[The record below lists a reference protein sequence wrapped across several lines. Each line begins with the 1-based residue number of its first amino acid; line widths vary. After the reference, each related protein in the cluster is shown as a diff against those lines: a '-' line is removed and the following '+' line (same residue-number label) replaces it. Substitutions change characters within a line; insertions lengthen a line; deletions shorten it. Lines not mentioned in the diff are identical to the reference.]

1 MFRGTYAL
9 AIVLAL
15 AACGKG
21 NKPPQRAGGTNPLL
35 NPQSPAMQAKA
46 PETFNTRFETS
57 AGAFTIQVTRAWA
70 PLGADRFYN
79 LVRNGFFDGTRFF
92 RVVPGFVVQFGLSGD
107 PAISARWHLASIP
120 DDPAQQHNT
129 RGTITFATAG
139 PNTRTTQLFINFA
152 DNLNL
157 DGMGFSPFGKVV
169 DGMGVVDRI
178 YAGYGER
185 PDQGLI
191 EGRGT
196 AYLASQFPKLDTI
209 AKATIVP

>member
-1 MFRGTYAL
+1 MFRRTYAL

-15 AACGKG
+15 AACGKD
-21 NKPPQRAGGTNPLL
+21 NKPAGMNPLL
-35 NPQSPAMQAKA
+35 NPQSHTMQAKA
-46 PETFNTRFETS
+46 PETFNARFETS
-57 AGAFTIQVTRAWA
+57 AGAFTVQVTRAWA
-70 PLGADRFYN
+70 PGGADRFYN
-79 LVRNGFFDGTRFF
+79 LVKNGFFDGTRFF

-120 DDPAQQHNT
+120 DDPVQQHNT

-169 DGMGVVDRI
+169 DGMGVVDRV
-178 YAGYGER
+178 YAGYGEH

-191 EGRGT
+191 EGRGN
-196 AYLASQFPKLDTI
+196 AYLASQFPKLDSI

>member
-1 MFRGTYAL
+1 MFRRTYGL
-9 AIVLAL
+9 VIVLAL
-15 AACGKG
+15 AACGKD
-21 NKPPQRAGGTNPLL
+21 NKPPQPATATNPLL
-35 NPQSPAMQAKA
+35 NPRSPAMQAKA
-46 PETFNTRFETS
+46 PETFNARFETS
-57 AGAFTIQVTRAWA
+57 AGAFTVQVTRAWA
-70 PLGADRFYN
+70 PGGADRFYN
-79 LVRNGFFDGTRFF
+79 LVKNGFFDGTRFF

-107 PAISARWHLASIP
+107 PAVSARWHLASFP
-120 DDPAQQHNT
+120 DDPVQQHNT

-139 PNTRTTQLFINFA
+139 PNTRTTQLFINYA

-196 AYLASQFPKLDTI
+196 AYLAAQFPKLDSI
-209 AKATIVP
+209 SQATIVP

>member
-1 MFRGTYAL
+1 MFRRTYAL
-9 AIVLAL
+9 ALVLAL
-15 AACGKG
+15 AACGKD
-21 NKPPQRAGGTNPLL
+21 NKPPQQAAATNPLL
-35 NPQSPAMQAKA
+35 NPQSQALQARA
-46 PETFNTRFETS
+46 PETFNARFETS
-57 AGAFTIQVTRAWA
+57 AGAFTVQVTRAWA
-70 PLGADRFYN
+70 PGGADRFYN
-79 LVRNGFFDGTRFF
+79 LVKNGFFDGTRFF

-107 PAISARWHLASIP
+107 PAISARWRLASIP
-120 DDPAQQHNT
+120 DDPVQQHNT
-129 RGTITFATAG
+129 RGTLTFATAG

-169 DGMGVVDRI
+169 DGLDVVDKI

-191 EGRGT
+191 EGRGN
-196 AYLASQFPKLDTI
+196 AYLAAQFPKLDSI

>member
-1 MFRGTYAL
+1 MFRRTSAL

-15 AACGKG
+15 AACGKDI
-21 NKPPQRAGGTNPLL
+21 KPPQQAAATNPLL
-35 NPQSPAMQAKA
+35 NPQSQTLQARA
-46 PETFNTRFETS
+46 PETFNARFETS
-57 AGAFTIQVTRAWA
+57 AGAFTVQVTRAWA
-70 PLGADRFYN
+70 PGGADRFYN

-120 DDPAQQHNT
+120 DDPVQQHNT
-129 RGTITFATAG
+129 RGTLTFATAG

-169 DGMGVVDRI
+169 DGMDVVDRI

-191 EGRGT
+191 EGRGN
-196 AYLASQFPKLDTI
+196 AYLAAQFPKLDSI
-209 AKATIVP
+209 AKVSIVP

>member
-1 MFRGTYAL
+1 MLRRTYAL
-9 AIVLAL
+9 AIVLVL

-21 NKPPQRAGGTNPLL
+21 NKQAAATNPLL

-46 PETFNTRFETS
+46 PETFNARFETS
-57 AGAFTIQVTRAWA
+57 AGAFTVQVTRAWA
-70 PLGADRFYN
+70 PRGADRFYN
-79 LVRNGFFDGTRFF
+79 LVKNGFFDGTRFF

-120 DDPAQQHNT
+120 DDPVQQHNT

-139 PNTRTTQLFINFA
+139 PATRTTQLFINFA

-169 DGMGVVDRI
+169 DGMDVVDRI

-185 PDQGLI
+185 PNQELI

-196 AYLASQFPKLDTI
+196 PYLAAQFPKLDSI